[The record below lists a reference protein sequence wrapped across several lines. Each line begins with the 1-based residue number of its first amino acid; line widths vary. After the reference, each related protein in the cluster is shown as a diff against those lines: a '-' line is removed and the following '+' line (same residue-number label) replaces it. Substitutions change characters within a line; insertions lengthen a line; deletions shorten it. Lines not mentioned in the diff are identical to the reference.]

1 MAVQLVSA
9 VLVIA
14 VLYALMDRQLGRRM
28 TADFVSHGD
37 VVAEAL
43 AKSVEPALI
52 GRDLTSVQSALDA
65 VLDIADVEWAF
76 VTAPDGRILAHTF
89 VPKFPDA
96 LKKLPRTLGDHSIIT
111 LPGESASIVV
121 I

>member
-1 MAVQLVSA
+1 MKSISTKLLAVQLVSA
-9 VLVIA
+9 VLVIT

-28 TADFVSHGD
+28 TANFISHGE

-65 VLDIADVEWAF
+65 VLDIADVQWAF
-76 VTAPDGRILAHTF
+76 VTAPRR
-89 VPKFPDA
+89 P
-96 LKKLPRTLGDHSIIT
+96 HSCAYVR
-111 LPGESASIVV
+111 PEVS
-121 I
+121 